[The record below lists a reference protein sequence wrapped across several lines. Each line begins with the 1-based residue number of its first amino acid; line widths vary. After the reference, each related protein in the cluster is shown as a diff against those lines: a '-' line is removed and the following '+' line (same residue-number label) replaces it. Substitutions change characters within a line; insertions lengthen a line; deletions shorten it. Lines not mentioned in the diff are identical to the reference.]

1 MVQGL
6 ARLFTSKR
14 GRSGST
20 RPVSKKAPSWCK
32 YREEEVEALIMKLA
46 KQGNTASTIGNILR
60 DTYGIP
66 LSKAITGKKIGQI
79 LSQSGETSSIP
90 EDLQVLLKKATSL
103 AKHLQKNRQDY
114 VNKHSLTLVESKIH
128 RLVKYY
134 KSEGRL
140 PPEWKYTPAV
150 ASVE

>member
-1 MVQGL
+1 M

-20 RPVSKKAPSWCK
+20 RPISKKAPSWCK
-32 YREEEVEALIMKLA
+32 YRDEEVEALIIKLA
-46 KQGNTASTIGNILR
+46 KQGNSAAAIGNILR

-66 LSKAITGKKIGQI
+66 LSKPITGKKIGDI
-79 LSQSGETSSIP
+79 ISQSQTAPNIP
-90 EDLQVLLKKATSL
+90 EDLQVLLKKATGL
-103 AKHLQKNRQDY
+103 AKHLQKNKQDY

-134 KSEGRL
+134 KSEGLL
-140 PPEWKYTPAV
+140 PPDWKYTPAV